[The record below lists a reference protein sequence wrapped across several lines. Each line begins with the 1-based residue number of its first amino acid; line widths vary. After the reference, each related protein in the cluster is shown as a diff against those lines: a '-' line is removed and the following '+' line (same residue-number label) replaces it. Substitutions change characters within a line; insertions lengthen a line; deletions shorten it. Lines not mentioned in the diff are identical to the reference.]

1 MCILIAGVLSAT
13 EQPEEAFSP
22 PECGVG
28 MLNEMQSRI
37 LCELDETVNDLQRK
51 VATVLLDNTQQQEE
65 FSKLKER
72 LVEALEAEVNWHLA
86 T

>member
-1 MCILIAGVLSAT
+1 MCRLIAGVLSAT

-22 PECGVG
+22 PEGGVG
-28 MLNEMQSRI
+28 MLNEMQSRM

-65 FSKLKER
+65 FTKLKER
-72 LVEALEAEVNWHLA
+72 LVEALEAEVNLHLA